1 MRQALAVAHDEFCQG
16 NVMYIALLVLLF
28 ALGGSLI
35 VNGVQR
41 QRAKTLFVGS
51 LIVLVTALF
60 FSLLSFWG
68 EMLWFEEL
76 DQSQRFWT
84 TVFAQGGLAA
94 LGALVGGLGV
104 FILTLPIPVQTSLA
118 RVWPALIGALS
129 GALWGCWNWQ
139 IILKYAYRVSTEIR
153 DPILQRDTGFYLFT
167 LPFYD
172 NVYWGL
178 LWTAGIALAAAVYFA
193 LDARV
198 LDKLP
203 SEPSPFANSSV
214 YGGQITPHRFF
225 LLPMAAIAGVVAWG
239 QYLNIYHLLY
249 SKWGVVTGA
258 GWTDVHVR
266 LPAYLLVGA
275 VTLLLGLSPL
285 VPALYSGLTRQFR
298 RRRRLAENAALIPL
312 AAPWLG
318 IFAIWF
324 LVLGVAP
331 VLVQW
336 LRVQPN
342 EITLEAP
349 YIANNIEFTRRGFKL
364 RNIEAKEFSVS
375 PTFTQE
381 TLSNNQ
387 YLLSEVRLWDWRA
400 LEAVYKQFQEIR
412 LYYEFTDVDV
422 DRYQTARGYR
432 QVMVSAREMALANLP
447 PESRTFVNLR
457 FKYTHGYGLTMAPV
471 SDFTADGLPNL
482 LIKDIPPRT
491 DDEKLRVAQP
501 QIYYGELTDSH
512 VFVNT
517 SESEFDYPKGDENAY
532 VNYSGSGG
540 VRITN
545 LWRKF
550 LVGWKFDGT
559 RFLLSTYPTRESRVL
574 FHREIR
580 ERVKT
585 LAPFLKFDVDP
596 YVVLVDGKLYW
607 IIDAYTTSTYY
618 PYSESFSSTE
628 PMENMRTERGR
639 GLAHGSTAS
648 LAGVNYVRNSV
659 KAVVDAFNGSVTFY
673 VFEPEDPLIQV
684 WQRIFPALFTPRD
697 KMPEGLRAHVRYPRD
712 FLLVQGLVYAKYHM
726 TDPAVFYNQEDLWM
740 RATEKYYAAV
750 QPVEPYYVMWQPPG
764 LKNAE
769 FILMLPF
776 TPKNRQ
782 VMIGWIAG
790 MCDPANYGRLLAYKF
805 PKEERILG
813 PQQVE
818 TKIDQD
824 GFLSGQL
831 SLWNQQG
838 SRVIRGNT
846 LVIPIDNSLLY
857 VEPIYLQ
864 AEAAAYPELR
874 LVAVMHGDNLSYAKT
889 FDEAL
894 QGLLTPEG
902 KKAPPMLPGGVSG
915 EKIAVKELIL
925 QAKQAFDDY
934 LRLQGEGR
942 FVEAAKE
949 LTRLRQA
956 LQQLVDQHE

>member
-1 MRQALAVAHDEFCQG
+1 M
-16 NVMYIALLVLLF
+16 
-28 ALGGSLI
+28 
-35 VNGVQR
+35 
-41 QRAKTLFVGS
+41 VGS
-51 LIVLVTALF
+51 LILLLTGLF
-60 FSLLSFWG
+60 FGLLSFWG

-76 DQSQRFWT
+76 DQGQRFWT
-84 TVFAQGGLAA
+84 VVFAQGGFAV

-104 FILTLPIPVQTSLA
+104 FILTLPIPVQTPLA
-118 RVWPALIGALS
+118 RVWPALAGALS

-139 IILKYAYRVSTEIR
+139 IILKYIYGVSTEIR

-172 NVYWGL
+172 SLYWGL
-178 LWTAGIALAAAVYFA
+178 LWTAAIALAAAVYLAVHTQSF
-193 LDARV
+193 
-198 LDKLP
+198 DKLL
-203 SEPSPFANSSV
+203 SVSSVNSSEFD
-214 YGGQITPHRFF
+214 GRISAHHF
-225 LLPMAAIAGVVAWG
+225 LWFPLAAITVLVAWG
-239 QYLNIYHLLY
+239 QYLKMYHLLY
-249 SKWGVVTGA
+249 SRWGVVTGA

-266 LPAYLLVGA
+266 LLAYLIVAA
-275 VTLLLGLSPL
+275 VTLLFGLSAL
-285 VPALYSGLTRQFR
+285 VPAVYSRLVRRFR
-298 RRRRLAENAALIPL
+298 KLPLFTENGALI
-312 AAPWLG
+312 AIVAPWLG
-318 IFAIWF
+318 IFTIWF
-324 LVLGVAP
+324 LANGVAP
-331 VLVQW
+331 MLAQW

-349 YIANNIEFTRRGFKL
+349 YIAHNIEFTRRGFKL
-364 RNIEAKEFSVS
+364 HNVETREFSVS
-375 PTFTQE
+375 PRLTKE

-412 LYYEFTDVDV
+412 LYYEFADVDV

-432 QVMVSAREMALANLP
+432 QVMVSAREMKLANLP
-447 PESRTFVNLR
+447 ADSQTFVNLR

-491 DDEKLRVAQP
+491 DDEKLKVARP
-501 QIYYGELTDSH
+501 QIYYGERTNSH

-517 SESEFDYPKGDENAY
+517 SEPEFDYPRGDENAY

-550 LVGWKFDGT
+550 LFGWKFDGT
-559 RFLLSTYPTRESRVL
+559 RFLLSTYPTSDSRVL

-585 LAPFLKFDVDP
+585 LAPFLRFDADA

-618 PYSESFSSTE
+618 PYSESFSGTE
-628 PMENMRTERGR
+628 LIENKQPERER
-639 GLAHGSTAS
+639 KQAHGSTAS

-659 KAVVDAFNGSVTFY
+659 KAAVDAFNGSVTFY

-684 WQRIFPALFTPRD
+684 WQRIFPELFTARE
-697 KMPEGLRAHVRYPRD
+697 KMPDGLRAHVRYPRD
-712 FLLVQGLVYAKYHM
+712 LLLTQGLVYAKYHM

-764 LKNAE
+764 SKTAE

-824 GFLSGQL
+824 GFLSAQL

-874 LVAVMHGDNLSYAKT
+874 LVAVMHGDNLSYAET
-889 FDEAL
+889 FEKAL
-894 QGLLTPEG
+894 QGLLTEAG
-902 KKAPPMLPGGVSG
+902 KKPPPALALGLKG
-915 EKIAVKELIL
+915 EKISFKELISR
-925 QAKQAFDDY
+925 ANEAFKNY

-942 FVEAAKE
+942 FDDAAKE
-949 LTRLRQA
+949 LTRLQEA
-956 LQQLVDQHE
+956 LQQLAKQRE

>member
-1 MRQALAVAHDEFCQG
+1 MRDELAAVARYG
-16 NVMYIALLVLLF
+16 GVMYIALLVLLV
-28 ALGGSLI
+28 ALAGALIVTGGQRCKPKTLAGGSLI
-35 VNGVQR
+35 
-41 QRAKTLFVGS
+41 L
-51 LIVLVTALF
+51 LVTGLF
-60 FSLLSFWG
+60 FGLLSFWG

-84 TVFAQGGLAA
+84 VALAQGGFAA
-94 LGALVGGLGV
+94 IGALVGGLAV
-104 FILTLPIPVQTSLA
+104 ALLTLPVPVDTPHV
-118 RVWPALIGALS
+118 RIWPATAGALS
-129 GALWGCWNWQ
+129 GGLWGLWNWQ
-139 IILKYAYRVSTEIR
+139 IILKYIYGVSTGIT
-153 DPILQRDTGFYLFT
+153 DPILRHDTGFYLFT

-172 NVYWGL
+172 SLYWGL
-178 LWTAGIALAAAVYFA
+178 LWTAAIALAAALYLAILTQSF
-193 LDARV
+193 
-198 LDKLP
+198 DKLL
-203 SEPSPFANSSV
+203 SVSSV
-214 YGGQITPHRFF
+214 SLSGSAGRTSAHRFF
-225 LLPMAAIAGVVAWG
+225 WLPLAAMTVVVAWG

-249 SKWGVVTGA
+249 SRSGVVTGA
-258 GWTDVHVR
+258 AWTDVHLR
-266 LPAYLLVGA
+266 LPAYLIAAAITLV
-275 VTLLLGLSPL
+275 LGFSSL
-285 VPALYSGLTRQFR
+285 VPAVYCGLASRFQ
-298 RRRRLAENAALIPL
+298 RRRLFTENAPLIAL
-312 AAPWLG
+312 AVPWFG
-318 IFAIWF
+318 IFGFWF
-324 LVLGVAP
+324 LALGVAP
-331 VLVQW
+331 MLVQW

-364 RNIEAKEFSVS
+364 HNVEAREFSVS
-375 PTFTQE
+375 SSLTQE
-381 TLSNNQ
+381 TLSNNK

-412 LYYEFTDVDV
+412 LYYEFSDVDV
-422 DRYQTARGYR
+422 DRYHTARGYR
-432 QVMVSAREMALANLP
+432 QVMVSAREMELANLP
-447 PESRTFVNLR
+447 VESQTFVNLR
-457 FKYTHGYGLTMAPV
+457 FKYTHGYGLAMAPV

-482 LIKDIPPRT
+482 LIKDLPPRT
-491 DDEKLRVAQP
+491 DDEQLRVARP
-501 QIYYGELTDSH
+501 QIYYGELTNSH

-517 SESEFDYPKGDENAY
+517 REPEFDYPKGDENAY

-550 LVGWKFDGT
+550 LFGWKFDGT
-559 RFLLSTYPTRESRVL
+559 RFLLSDYPTSDSRVL

-585 LAPFLKFDVDP
+585 LAPFLKFDADP
-596 YVVLVDGKLYW
+596 YVVLVDGNVYW

-618 PYSESFSSTE
+618 PYSESFSGTE
-628 PMENMRTERGR
+628 LFENKQPERERGS
-639 GLAHGSTAS
+639 AHGSRAS

-673 VFEPEDPLIQV
+673 VFETEDPLIEV
-684 WQRIFPALFTPRD
+684 WQRIFPKLFMARD

-712 FLLVQGLVYAKYHM
+712 LLLTQGLVYAKYHM

-764 LKNAE
+764 AKTAE

-805 PKEERILG
+805 PKDERVLG

-874 LVAVMHGDNLSYAKT
+874 LVAVMHGDNLSYAQT
-889 FDEAL
+889 FEKAL
-894 QGLLTPEG
+894 QGLLVREG
-902 KKAPPMLPGGVSG
+902 KRPPPLLAGKING
-915 EKIAVKELIL
+915 ERVAVKQLIL
-925 QAKQAFDDY
+925 QANDAFKNY

-942 FVEAAKE
+942 FVEAGKE
-949 LTRLRQA
+949 LTQLKEA
-956 LQQLVDQHE
+956 LQQLAGQLD

>member
-1 MRQALAVAHDEFCQG
+1 
-16 NVMYIALLVLLF
+16 MYIALMVLLLAAGG
-28 ALGGSLI
+28 ALVFKGL
-35 VNGVQR
+35 QR
-41 QRAKTLFVGS
+41 EKPKTLWVGC
-51 LIVLVTALF
+51 LILLLTGLF
-60 FSLLSFWG
+60 FGLLSFWG

-76 DQSQRFWT
+76 GQSQRFWT
-84 TVFAQGGLAA
+84 AVIAQGGFA
-94 LGALVGGLGV
+94 LLGGLVGGFAV
-104 FILTLPIPVQTSLA
+104 FVLTLPIPVQTPIARFWLA
-118 RVWPALIGALS
+118 VAGALS

-139 IILKYAYRVSTEIR
+139 IILMYIYGVSTGIR
-153 DPILQRDTGFYLFT
+153 EPILQRDAGFYLFT

-172 NVYWGL
+172 SLYWGL
-178 LWTAGIALAAAVYFA
+178 LWTAVIALAAAVYLAVRTQSFDQ
-193 LDARV
+193 LLSV
-198 LDKLP
+198 
-203 SEPSPFANSSV
+203 SSV
-214 YGGQITPHRFF
+214 SLSESGGRVSAHRFF
-225 LLPMAAIAGVVAWG
+225 GFPLAAISVVVAWG
-239 QYLNIYHLLY
+239 QYLKIYHLLY
-249 SKWGVVTGA
+249 SRWGVVTGA

-266 LPAYLLVGA
+266 LPAYLIAAA
-275 VTLLLGLSPL
+275 VTLLFGLSAL
-285 VPALYSGLTRQFR
+285 FPAVYSRFARRSQRRQIF
-298 RRRRLAENAALIPL
+298 AENAALIAI
-312 AAPWLG
+312 AAPWLV
-318 IFAIWF
+318 IFSTWSLA
-324 LVLGVAP
+324 LGVAP

-364 RNIEAKEFSVS
+364 DNVEAREFAVS
-375 PTFTQE
+375 PTLTPE

-412 LYYEFTDVDV
+412 LYYEFADIDV
-422 DRYQTARGYR
+422 DRYHTTRGYR
-432 QVMVSAREMALANLP
+432 QVMVSAREMAPANLP
-447 PESRTFVNLR
+447 AESQTFVNLR
-457 FKYTHGYGLTMAPV
+457 FKYTHGYGLAMAPV
-471 SDFTADGLPNL
+471 SDFTADGLPNF

-491 DDEKLRVAQP
+491 DDEKLRVARP
-501 QIYYGELTDSH
+501 QIYYGERTESH

-540 VRITN
+540 VRISN

-550 LVGWKFDGT
+550 LFGWKFDGT
-559 RFLLSTYPTRESRVL
+559 RFLLSTYPTPDSRVL

-585 LAPFLKFDVDP
+585 LAPFLKFDADP
-596 YVVLVDGKLYW
+596 YVVLVNGNLYW

-618 PYSESFSSTE
+618 PYSESFSGME
-628 PMENMRTERGR
+628 LMENRRPERER
-639 GLAHGSTAS
+639 KSAHGSTAS
-648 LAGVNYVRNSV
+648 LAGANYIRNSV
-659 KAVVDAFNGSVTFY
+659 KVVVDAFNGSVAFY

-684 WQRIFPALFTPRD
+684 WQRIFPNLFTARE
-697 KMPEGLRAHVRYPRD
+697 KMPDGLRAHVRYPRD
-712 FLLVQGLVYAKYHM
+712 LLLTQGLVYAKYHM

-740 RATEKYYAAV
+740 RATEKYYAEL

-764 LKNAE
+764 SKTAE

-782 VMIGWIAG
+782 VMIGWIAA

-805 PKEERILG
+805 PKEERVLG

-857 VEPIYLQ
+857 VQPIYLQ

-874 LVAVMHGDNLSYAKT
+874 LVALMHGDNLSYAET
-889 FDEAL
+889 FDKAL
-894 QGLLTPEG
+894 QGLLTKGG
-902 KKAPPMLPGGVSG
+902 KKPLPLSAQRPVG
-915 EKIAVKELIL
+915 EKRLPREVIL
-925 QAKQAFDDY
+925 QAKEAFDNY
-934 LRLQGEGR
+934 LRLQGERR
-942 FVEAAKE
+942 FGDAAKE
-949 LTRLRQA
+949 LTRLQEA
-956 LQQLVDQHE
+956 LQELAKQTE

>member
-1 MRQALAVAHDEFCQG
+1 
-16 NVMYIALLVLLF
+16 MYIALLVLLV
-28 ALGGSLI
+28 ALGGAL
-35 VNGVQR
+35 VFNGVQHHR
-41 QRAKTLFVGS
+41 PRTLLAGS
-51 LIVLVTALF
+51 LILLLTGLF
-60 FSLLSFWG
+60 FVLLSFWG

-76 DQSQRFWT
+76 GQSQRFWT
-84 TVFAQGGLAA
+84 VVFAQGGFAA
-94 LGALVGGLGV
+94 LGALVGGLVV
-104 FILTLPIPVQTSLA
+104 FILTLPIPVQTPLA

-139 IILKYAYRVSTEIR
+139 IVMKYIYGVSTEIR

-172 NVYWGL
+172 SLYRGL
-178 LWTAGIALAAAVYFA
+178 LWTAAISLAAAVYLAIHTQSFDQLLSVSSA
-193 LDARV
+193 N
-198 LDKLP
+198 P
-203 SEPSPFANSSV
+203 SEF
-214 YGGQITPHRFF
+214 GGRTSAYRLL
-225 LLPMAAIAGVVAWG
+225 LLPVAAITGVVAWG
-239 QYLNIYHLLY
+239 QYLKIYHLLY
-249 SKWGVVTGA
+249 SRWGVVTGA

-266 LPAYLLVGA
+266 LPAYLIAAA
-275 VTLLLGLSPL
+275 VTLLLGLLPL
-285 VPALYSGLTRQFR
+285 VPVVYSRLE
-298 RRRRLAENAALIPL
+298 RRLRRLPLFTENAALI
-312 AAPWLG
+312 AIVTPWLG
-318 IFAIWF
+318 IFTIWF
-324 LVLGVAP
+324 LANGVAP

-349 YIANNIEFTRRGFKL
+349 YIANNIAFTRRGFKL
-364 RNIEAKEFSVS
+364 HNVEAREFSVS
-375 PTFTQE
+375 PSLTKE

-400 LEAVYKQFQEIR
+400 IEAVYKQFQEIR
-412 LYYEFTDVDV
+412 LYYEFADVDV
-422 DRYQTARGYR
+422 DRYHTAHGYR
-432 QVMVSAREMALANLP
+432 QVMVSAREMKLANLP
-447 PESRTFVNLR
+447 ALSQTFVNLR

-491 DDEKLRVAQP
+491 DDEKLKVARP
-501 QIYYGELTDSH
+501 QIYYGELTNSH

-517 SESEFDYPKGDENAY
+517 SEPEFDYPRGDENAY

-550 LVGWKFDGT
+550 LLGWKFDGT
-559 RFLLSTYPTRESRVL
+559 RFLLSTYPTSDSRVL

-585 LAPFLKFDVDP
+585 LAPFLRFDADA

-628 PMENMRTERGR
+628 LIENTQPERER
-639 GLAHGSTAS
+639 KQAHGSTAS
-648 LAGVNYVRNSV
+648 LAGINYVRNSV

-684 WQRIFPALFTPRD
+684 WQRIFPELFTARE
-697 KMPEGLRAHVRYPRD
+697 KMPDGLRAHVRYPRD
-712 FLLVQGLVYAKYHM
+712 LLLTQGLVYAKYHM

-764 LKNAE
+764 SKTAE

-824 GFLSGQL
+824 GFLSAQL

-874 LVAVMHGDNLSYAKT
+874 LVAVMHGDNLSYAET
-889 FDEAL
+889 FEKAL
-894 QGLLTPEG
+894 QGLLTEAG
-902 KKAPPMLPGGVSG
+902 KKQPPALALGLKG
-915 EKIAVKELIL
+915 EKISFKELISR
-925 QAKQAFDDY
+925 ANEAFKNY

-942 FVEAAKE
+942 FDDAAKE
-949 LTRLRQA
+949 LTRLQEA
-956 LQQLVDQHE
+956 LQQLAKQRE

>member
-1 MRQALAVAHDEFCQG
+1 M
-16 NVMYIALLVLLF
+16 
-28 ALGGSLI
+28 
-35 VNGVQR
+35 
-41 QRAKTLFVGS
+41 
-51 LIVLVTALF
+51 
-60 FSLLSFWG
+60 
-68 EMLWFEEL
+68 
-76 DQSQRFWT
+76 
-84 TVFAQGGLAA
+84 
-94 LGALVGGLGV
+94 
-104 FILTLPIPVQTSLA
+104 
-118 RVWPALIGALS
+118 
-129 GALWGCWNWQ
+129 
-139 IILKYAYRVSTEIR
+139 
-153 DPILQRDTGFYLFT
+153 
-167 LPFYD
+167 
-172 NVYWGL
+172 
-178 LWTAGIALAAAVYFA
+178 
-193 LDARV
+193 
-198 LDKLP
+198 
-203 SEPSPFANSSV
+203 
-214 YGGQITPHRFF
+214 
-225 LLPMAAIAGVVAWG
+225 
-239 QYLNIYHLLY
+239 
-249 SKWGVVTGA
+249 VTGA

-266 LPAYLLVGA
+266 LPAYLIAAA
-275 VTLLLGLSPL
+275 VTLLLGLLPL
-285 VPALYSGLTRQFR
+285 VPAVYSRLE
-298 RRRRLAENAALIPL
+298 RRLRRLPLFTENAALI
-312 AAPWLG
+312 AIVTPWLG
-318 IFAIWF
+318 IFTIWF
-324 LVLGVAP
+324 LANGVAP

-349 YIANNIEFTRRGFKL
+349 YIANNIAFTRRGFKL
-364 RNIEAKEFSVS
+364 HNVEAREFSVS
-375 PTFTQE
+375 PSLTKE

-412 LYYEFTDVDV
+412 LYYEFADVDV
-422 DRYQTARGYR
+422 DRYHTARGYR
-432 QVMVSAREMALANLP
+432 QVMVSAREMKLANLP
-447 PESRTFVNLR
+447 ALSQTFVNLR

-491 DDEKLRVAQP
+491 DDEKLKVARP

-517 SESEFDYPKGDENAY
+517 SEPEFDYPRGDENAY

-550 LVGWKFDGT
+550 LFGWKFDGT
-559 RFLLSTYPTRESRVL
+559 RFLLSTYPTSDSRVL

-585 LAPFLKFDVDP
+585 LAPFLRFDADA

-628 PMENMRTERGR
+628 LIENKQPERER
-639 GLAHGSTAS
+639 KQAHGSTAS
-648 LAGVNYVRNSV
+648 LAGINYVRNSV

-684 WQRIFPALFTPRD
+684 WQRIFPELFTARE
-697 KMPEGLRAHVRYPRD
+697 KMPDGLRAHVRYPRD
-712 FLLVQGLVYAKYHM
+712 LLLTQGLVYAKYHM

-750 QPVEPYYVMWQPPG
+750 QPVEPYYVMWQAPG
-764 LKNAE
+764 SKTAE

-824 GFLSGQL
+824 GFLSAQL

-874 LVAVMHGDNLSYAKT
+874 LVAVMHGDNLSYAET
-889 FDEAL
+889 FEKAL
-894 QGLLTPEG
+894 QGLLTEAG
-902 KKAPPMLPGGVSG
+902 KKPPPALALGLKG
-915 EKIAVKELIL
+915 EKIPLKELIS
-925 QAKQAFDDY
+925 QANEAFKNY

-942 FVEAAKE
+942 FDDAAKE
-949 LTRLRQA
+949 LTRLQEA
-956 LQQLVDQHE
+956 LQQLAKQLE

>member
-1 MRQALAVAHDEFCQG
+1 
-16 NVMYIALLVLLF
+16 
-28 ALGGSLI
+28 
-35 VNGVQR
+35 
-41 QRAKTLFVGS
+41 
-51 LIVLVTALF
+51 
-60 FSLLSFWG
+60 
-68 EMLWFEEL
+68 
-76 DQSQRFWT
+76 
-84 TVFAQGGLAA
+84 
-94 LGALVGGLGV
+94 
-104 FILTLPIPVQTSLA
+104 
-118 RVWPALIGALS
+118 
-129 GALWGCWNWQ
+129 
-139 IILKYAYRVSTEIR
+139 
-153 DPILQRDTGFYLFT
+153 
-167 LPFYD
+167 
-172 NVYWGL
+172 
-178 LWTAGIALAAAVYFA
+178 
-193 LDARV
+193 
-198 LDKLP
+198 
-203 SEPSPFANSSV
+203 
-214 YGGQITPHRFF
+214 
-225 LLPMAAIAGVVAWG
+225 MAAITGVVAWG

-249 SKWGVVTGA
+249 SRWGVVTGA

-266 LPAYLLVGA
+266 WPAYLIVAA
-275 VTLLLGLSPL
+275 VTLFVGLLCL
-285 VPALYSGLTRQFR
+285 VPAIYSRLARLFQ
-298 RRRRLAENAALIPL
+298 RRRLFTENGALI
-312 AAPWLG
+312 AIVAPWLG
-318 IFAIWF
+318 IFTIWF
-324 LVLGVAP
+324 LANGVAP
-331 VLVQW
+331 MLVQW

-364 RNIEAKEFSVS
+364 HNVEAREFAVS
-375 PTFTQE
+375 PSLTKE

-412 LYYEFTDVDV
+412 LYYEFADVDV

-432 QVMVSAREMALANLP
+432 QVMVSAREMKLANLP
-447 PESRTFVNLR
+447 ADSQTFVNLR
-457 FKYTHGYGLTMAPV
+457 FKYTHGYGITMAPV

-517 SESEFDYPKGDENAY
+517 SEPEFDYPKGDENAY

-550 LVGWKFDGT
+550 LFGWKFDGT
-559 RFLLSTYPTRESRVL
+559 RFLLSTYPTSDSRVL

-585 LAPFLKFDVDP
+585 LAPFLKFDADP
-596 YVVLVDGKLYW
+596 YVVLVDGNLYW

-618 PYSESFSSTE
+618 PYSESFSGTE
-628 PMENMRTERGR
+628 LMENRQPEREQKS
-639 GLAHGSTAS
+639 AHGSTTS
-648 LAGVNYVRNSV
+648 LAGANYVRNSV

-684 WQRIFPALFTPRD
+684 WQRIFPELFTARE
-697 KMPEGLRAHVRYPRD
+697 KMPDGLRAHVRYPRD
-712 FLLVQGLVYAKYHM
+712 LLLTQGLVYAKYHM

-764 LKNAE
+764 SKTAE

-805 PKEERILG
+805 PKDERILG

-824 GFLSGQL
+824 GFLSAQL
-831 SLWNQQG
+831 SLWNQHG

-874 LVAVMHGDNLSYAKT
+874 LVAVMHGDNLSYAET
-889 FDEAL
+889 FDKAL
-894 QGLLTPEG
+894 NGLLTKEG
-902 KKAPPMLPGGVSG
+902 KKPPLIPAQRVKG
-915 EKIAVKELIL
+915 EKILPRELVL
-925 QAKQAFDDY
+925 QAKQAFDNY

-942 FVEAAKE
+942 FVDAAKE
-949 LTRLRQA
+949 LTRLQEA
-956 LQQLVDQHE
+956 LQQLAKQLE

>member
-1 MRQALAVAHDEFCQG
+1 
-16 NVMYIALLVLLF
+16 MYIAVLLLLV
-28 ALGGSLI
+28 ALGGDL
-35 VNGVQR
+35 VFNGVQR
-41 QRAKTLFVGS
+41 RRPKALLSGA
-51 LIVLVTALF
+51 LIVLLTVLF
-60 FSLLSFWG
+60 FGLMSFWG
-68 EMLWFEEL
+68 EMLWFQEL
-76 DQSQRFWT
+76 GQSQRFWT
-84 TVFAQGGLAA
+84 VVFAQGGFAALAA
-94 LGALVGGLGV
+94 LIGGLGV
-104 FILTLPIPVQTSLA
+104 FILTLPIPVQTPLA
-118 RVWPALIGALS
+118 RVGPALAGALT
-129 GALWGCWNWQ
+129 GALWGCWHWQ
-139 IILKYAYRVSTEIR
+139 IILQYIYGVSTGIR

-172 NVYWGL
+172 SLYWGL
-178 LWTAGIALAAAVYFA
+178 LWTAAIALAAAVYLAIHTQSFDQFFSA
-193 LDARV
+193 
-198 LDKLP
+198 
-203 SEPSPFANSSV
+203 SSV
-214 YGGQITPHRFF
+214 IAFESSDRVSAHRIFW
-225 LLPMAAIAGVVAWG
+225 LPMAAITGVVAWG
-239 QYLNIYHLLY
+239 AYLNIYHLLY
-249 SKWGVVTGA
+249 SRWGVVTGA

-266 LPAYLLVGA
+266 LPGYLIA
-275 VTLLLGLSPL
+275 TAATLLMGLSAL
-285 VPALYSGLTRQFR
+285 VPAVQSRLTRQL
-298 RRRRLAENAALIPL
+298 RRRRLFTENAALI
-312 AAPWLG
+312 AFVAPWFG
-318 IFAIWF
+318 IFTIWF
-324 LVLGVAP
+324 LALGAAP

-364 RNIEAKEFSVS
+364 DNVEAREFSVS
-375 PTFTQE
+375 PSFTQE

-412 LYYEFTDVDV
+412 LYYEFADVDV

-432 QVMVSAREMALANLP
+432 QVMVSAREMELANLP
-447 PESRTFVNLR
+447 AESQTFVNLR
-457 FKYTHGYGLTMAPV
+457 FKYTHGYGITMAPV

-491 DDEKLRVAQP
+491 DDEKLQVAQP

-517 SESEFDYPKGDENAY
+517 SEPEFDYPKGDDNAY

-540 VRITN
+540 VRISN

-550 LVGWKFDGT
+550 LFGWKFDGT
-559 RFLLSTYPTRESRVL
+559 RFLLSGYPTSDSRVL

-585 LAPFLKFDVDP
+585 LAPFLTFDADP
-596 YVVLVDGKLYW
+596 YVVLVDGRLYW
-607 IIDAYTTSTYY
+607 IIDGYTTSSYY
-618 PYSESFSSTE
+618 PYSEPFSATE
-628 PMENMRTERGR
+628 LNANKQPEREQKM
-639 GLAHGSTAS
+639 AHGSKAS
-648 LAGVNYVRNSV
+648 LAGANYVRNSI
-659 KAVVDAFNGSVTFY
+659 KAVVDAFNGSVTLY

-684 WQRIFPALFTPRD
+684 WQRIFPGLFTARQ
-697 KMPEGLRAHVRYPRD
+697 KMPDGLLAHVRYPRD
-712 FLLVQGLVYAKYHM
+712 FLLTQGLIYAKYHM

-740 RATEKYYAAV
+740 RATEKYYASV

-764 LKNAE
+764 SKNAE

-805 PKEERILG
+805 PKEERVLG

-824 GFLSGQL
+824 GFLSAQL

-846 LVIPIDNSLLY
+846 LVIPIDSSLLY

-874 LVAVMHGDNLSYAKT
+874 LVAVMHGDNLSYAETLDK
-889 FDEAL
+889 AL
-894 QGLLTPEG
+894 QGLLMEAG
-902 KKAPPMLPGGVSG
+902 KKPPPALTLGLKG
-915 EKIAVKELIL
+915 EKISFKELI
-925 QAKQAFDDY
+925 ARANEAFKNY

-942 FVEAAKE
+942 FDDAAKE
-949 LTRLRQA
+949 LAKLQEA
-956 LQQLVDQHE
+956 LQQLAKRPE

>member
-1 MRQALAVAHDEFCQG
+1 
-16 NVMYIALLVLLF
+16 MYVALLLLLI
-28 ALGGSLI
+28 ALGGTLI
-35 VNGVQR
+35 FNGVQR
-41 QRAKTLFVGS
+41 YRPKTLLVGS
-51 LIVLVTALF
+51 LILLLTGLF
-60 FSLLSFWG
+60 FALLSFWG
-68 EMLWFEEL
+68 EVLWFEEL
-76 DQSQRFWT
+76 GQSERFWT
-84 TVFAQGGLAA
+84 GVFAQIGFAG
-94 LGALVGGLGV
+94 LGAVVGALFV
-104 FILTLPIPVQTSLA
+104 LILTLPIPVPTSLV
-118 RVWPALIGALS
+118 RIWPAAAGALS
-129 GALWGCWNWQ
+129 GCLWGFWNWQ
-139 IILKYAYRVSTEIR
+139 IILKYFYQVATGLR
-153 DPILQRDTGFYLFT
+153 DPILQSDTGFYLFT

-172 NVYWGL
+172 AAYWGL
-178 LWTAGIALAAAVYFA
+178 LWTTAIALAAA
-193 LDARV
+193 
-198 LDKLP
+198 
-203 SEPSPFANSSV
+203 
-214 YGGQITPHRFF
+214 
-225 LLPMAAIAGVVAWG
+225 LPMAMDAGSFSMLLSGSLRSANPFEFGRPISVHRLFRLPLAAITGVVAWG
-239 QYLNIYHLLY
+239 HYLNIYHLMF
-249 SKWGVVTGA
+249 SRRGVVTGA
-258 GWTDVHVR
+258 GWTDVHLR
-266 LPAYLLVGA
+266 LPAYLIATA
-275 VTLLLGLSPL
+275 VTLLLGLLPL
-285 VPALYSGLTRQFR
+285 LPAVHSRVARQFQ
-298 RRRRLAENAALIPL
+298 RRRLFTENAPSIAL

-318 IFAIWF
+318 IFGFWF
-324 LVLGVAP
+324 LALGVAP

-349 YIANNIEFTRRGFKL
+349 YIANNIEFTRRAFRLHKVEE
-364 RNIEAKEFSVS
+364 REFSVS
-375 PTFTQE
+375 PTLTQD

-400 LEAVYKQFQEIR
+400 LEEVYKQFQEIR
-412 LYYEFTDVDV
+412 LYYEFSDVDV
-422 DRYQTARGYR
+422 DRYRTARGYR
-432 QVMVSAREMALANLP
+432 QVMVSAREMELANLP
-447 PESRTFVNLR
+447 TESRTFVNLR
-457 FKYTHGYGLTMAPV
+457 FKYTHGYGLAMAPV
-471 SDFTADGLPNL
+471 SDFTADGLPNF
-482 LIKDIPPRT
+482 LIKDLPPRT
-491 DDEKLRVAQP
+491 DDEQLRVARP

-517 SESEFDYPKGDENAY
+517 REPEFDYPKGDENAY

-550 LVGWKFDGT
+550 LFGWKFDGT
-559 RFLLSTYPTRESRVL
+559 RFLLSAYPTSDSRVL
-574 FHREIR
+574 FYREIR
-580 ERVKT
+580 ERVKN
-585 LAPFLKFDVDP
+585 LAPFLKLDADP
-596 YVVLVDGKLYW
+596 YVVLVDGNLYW

-618 PYSESFSSTE
+618 PYSEAFSATE
-628 PMENMRTERGR
+628 LIEHRQAERR
-639 GLAHGSTAS
+639 LAHGSTAS
-648 LAGVNYVRNSV
+648 LAGANYVRNAV

-684 WQRIFPALFTPRD
+684 WQRIFPKLFTAQE

-712 FLLVQGLVYAKYHM
+712 LLLTQGLVYAKYHM
-726 TDPAVFYNQEDLWM
+726 IDPAVFYNQEDLWM

-764 LKNAE
+764 SKVAE

-805 PKEERILG
+805 PKDERVLG

-874 LVAVMHGDNLSYAKT
+874 LVAVMHGDNLSYAET
-889 FDEAL
+889 FEKAL
-894 QGLLTPEG
+894 QGLLTKEG
-902 KKAPPMLPGGVSG
+902 KRPPPILTG
-915 EKIAVKELIL
+915 KITSERVAFKDLIR
-925 QAKQAFDDY
+925 QANDAFKNH

-949 LTRLRQA
+949 LTRLQEA
-956 LQQLVDQHE
+956 LQQLAKQTE

>member
-1 MRQALAVAHDEFCQG
+1 
-16 NVMYIALLVLLF
+16 MYVALLVLMVGLDGLAVF
-28 ALGGSLI
+28 K
-35 VNGVQR
+35 GVQLHSAR
-41 QRAKTLFVGS
+41 TLVAGS
-51 LIVLVTALF
+51 VILTFTGLF
-60 FSLLSFWG
+60 FGLLSFWG

-76 DQSQRFWT
+76 GQSQRFWT
-84 TVFAQGGLAA
+84 VVSAQVGFAA

-104 FILTLPIPVQTSLA
+104 WILTLPIPVPTPIA
-118 RVWPALIGALS
+118 RIWPAVAGALS
-129 GALWGCWNWQ
+129 GAIWGCGNWQ
-139 IILKYAYRVSTEIR
+139 FILKYIYGVSTAIR

-172 NVYWGL
+172 RLYWGL
-178 LWTAGIALAAAVYFA
+178 LWIAAIALFAAVYLAIHTQSFDQ
-193 LDARV
+193 LLNV
-198 LDKLP
+198 
-203 SEPSPFANSSV
+203 SSV
-214 YGGQITPHRFF
+214 RVSESHGRIPAHRIFW
-225 LLPMAAIAGVVAWG
+225 LPMAAITGVVAWG
-239 QYLNIYHLLY
+239 EYLNIYHLLY
-249 SKWGVVTGA
+249 SRWGVVTGA

-266 LPAYLLVGA
+266 LPAYLIAAA
-275 VTLLLGLSPL
+275 VTLLLGLS
-285 VPALYSGLTRQFR
+285 ALIPGVYSGLARRLR
-298 RRRRLAENAALIPL
+298 RRELFTENAALI
-312 AAPWLG
+312 AIVAPWLA
-318 IFAIWF
+318 IFTIWF
-324 LVLGVAP
+324 LALGVAP

-349 YIANNIEFTRRGFKL
+349 YIRNNIEFTRRGFKL
-364 RNIEAKEFSVS
+364 HDVEAREFSVS

-412 LYYEFTDVDV
+412 LYYEFADVDV
-422 DRYQTARGYR
+422 DRYPTARGYR
-432 QVMVSAREMALANLP
+432 QVMVSAREMELANLP
-447 PESRTFVNLR
+447 ADSQTFVNLR
-457 FKYTHGYGLTMAPV
+457 FKYTHGYGITMAPV

-517 SESEFDYPKGDENAY
+517 REPEFDYPKGDENAY
-532 VNYSGSGG
+532 ARYSGTGG
-540 VRITN
+540 VRISN

-550 LVGWKFDGT
+550 LFGWKFDGT
-559 RFLLSTYPTRESRVL
+559 RLLFSTYPTSESRVL

-580 ERVKT
+580 ERVTT
-585 LAPFLKFDVDP
+585 LAPFLTFDADP
-596 YVVLVDGKLYW
+596 YVVLVGGKLYW

-618 PYSESFSSTE
+618 PYSEPFSANE
-628 PMENMRTERGR
+628 LNAIPQPERER
-639 GLAHGSTAS
+639 KMAHGSKAS
-648 LAGVNYVRNSV
+648 LAGANYVRNSV

-684 WQRIFPALFTPRD
+684 WQRIFPDLFTARE
-697 KMPEGLRAHVRYPRD
+697 KMPDGLRAHVRYPRD
-712 FLLVQGLVYAKYHM
+712 LLLTQGLVYAKYHM

-750 QPVEPYYVMWQPPG
+750 QPVEPYYIMWQPPG
-764 LKNAE
+764 AKTAE
-769 FILMLPF
+769 FVLMLPF

-805 PKEERILG
+805 PKEERVLG

-824 GFLSGQL
+824 GFLSAQL

-846 LVIPIDNSLLY
+846 LAIPIDNTLLY

-874 LVAVMHGDNLSYAKT
+874 LVAVMHGDNLSYAETLDK
-889 FDEAL
+889 AL
-894 QGLLTPEG
+894 QGLLTKEG
-902 KKAPPMLPGGVSG
+902 KRPPLLPG
-915 EKIAVKELIL
+915 KITGKIDTSRELIR
-925 QAKQAFDDY
+925 QASDAFRNY
-934 LRLQGEGR
+934 LLLQGEGR
-942 FVEAAKE
+942 FDDAAKE
-949 LTRLRQA
+949 LTRLQEA
-956 LQQLVDQHE
+956 LQQLAKQAE

>member
-1 MRQALAVAHDEFCQG
+1 
-16 NVMYIALLVLLF
+16 MYIALLLLLL
-28 ALGGSLI
+28 ALGGAAI
-35 VNGVQR
+35 FNGVQR
-41 QRAKTLFVGS
+41 DRPRTLAIGC
-51 LIVLVTALF
+51 LIVLLTVLF
-60 FSLLSFWG
+60 FGLLSFWG

-76 DQSQRFWT
+76 GQSQRFWT
-84 TVFAQGGLAA
+84 GVFAVATFAA

-104 FILTLPIPVQTSLA
+104 LILTLPISVQTPRA
-118 RVWPALIGALS
+118 RVWPALAGALS
-129 GALWGCWNWQ
+129 GALWGCWHWQ
-139 IILKYAYRVSTEIR
+139 IILQYIYGVSTGIR

-172 NVYWGL
+172 SLYWGL
-178 LWTAGIALAAAVYFA
+178 LWTAAIALAAGVFLAIHKQSFDEFLSASSINSPGSGGRTLAYHFFW
-193 LDARV
+193 
-198 LDKLP
+198 LP
-203 SEPSPFANSSV
+203 
-214 YGGQITPHRFF
+214 
-225 LLPMAAIAGVVAWG
+225 LAAITAVVAWG

-249 SKWGVVTGA
+249 SRWGVVTGP

-266 LPAYLLVGA
+266 LPAYLIVAA
-275 VTLLLGLSPL
+275 VTLLLGLSAL
-285 VPALYSGLTRQFR
+285 VPAVYCRLARLFAK
-298 RRRRLAENAALIPL
+298 RRLFTENAALL
-312 AAPWLG
+312 ALIAPWLV
-318 IFAIWF
+318 IFGTWF
-324 LVLGVAP
+324 LALGVAP
-331 VLVQW
+331 GLAQW

-342 EITLEAP
+342 EISLEAP

-364 RNIEAKEFSVS
+364 DNVEAREFSVS
-375 PTFTQE
+375 PSFTQE

-412 LYYEFTDVDV
+412 LYYEFADVDV

-432 QVMVSAREMALANLP
+432 QVMVSAREMEPANLP
-447 PESRTFVNLR
+447 AESRTFVNLR
-457 FKYTHGYGLTMAPV
+457 FKYTHGYGITMAPV

-491 DDEKLRVAQP
+491 GDEKLRVAQP

-517 SESEFDYPKGDENAY
+517 REPEFDYPKGDENAY

-540 VRITN
+540 VRISN

-550 LVGWKFDGT
+550 LFGWKFDGT
-559 RFLLSTYPTRESRVL
+559 RFLLSGYPTSDSRVL
-574 FHREIR
+574 FHREVR

-585 LAPFLKFDVDP
+585 LAPFLTFDADP
-596 YVVLVDGKLYW
+596 YVVLLDGKLYW

-618 PYSESFSSTE
+618 PYSESFSGAE
-628 PMENMRTERGR
+628 LIENRQPERER
-639 GLAHGSTAS
+639 KQAHGSTTS
-648 LAGVNYVRNSV
+648 LAGANYVRNSV

-684 WQRIFPALFTPRD
+684 WQRIFPNLFTARE
-697 KMPEGLRAHVRYPRD
+697 KMPDGLRAHVRYPRD
-712 FLLVQGLVYAKYHM
+712 FLLTQGLVYAKYHM

-764 LKNAE
+764 LKTAE

-805 PKEERILG
+805 PKEERVLG

-824 GFLSGQL
+824 GFLSAQL

-846 LVIPIDNSLLY
+846 LVIPIDNTLLY

-864 AEAAAYPELR
+864 AEAAAYPEIR
-874 LVAVMHGDNLSYAKT
+874 LVAVMHGDNLSYAETLDK
-889 FDEAL
+889 AL
-894 QGLLTPEG
+894 QGLLTKEG
-902 KKAPPMLPGGVSG
+902 KKPPLTVPLGFKG
-915 EKIAVKELIL
+915 EKISNELIL
-925 QAKQAFDDY
+925 QANEAFKNY
-934 LRLQGEGR
+934 LRLQGEGQ
-942 FVEAAKE
+942 FVAAAKE
-949 LTRLRQA
+949 LTRVREA
-956 LQQLVDQHE
+956 LQQLAKQIE

>member
-1 MRQALAVAHDEFCQG
+1 
-16 NVMYIALLVLLF
+16 MYIGLLVLLV
-28 ALGGSLI
+28 ALGGAL
-35 VNGVQR
+35 VFNGVQR
-41 QRAKTLFVGS
+41 HRPKTLLFGS
-51 LIVLVTALF
+51 VILLLTGLF
-60 FSLLSFWG
+60 FGLLSFWG

-76 DQSQRFWT
+76 GQSQRFWT
-84 TVFAQGGLAA
+84 VMFALGGFAA

-104 FILTLPIPVQTSLA
+104 FILTLPIPVQTPLA
-118 RVWPALIGALS
+118 RIWPAVAGALS

-139 IILKYAYRVSTEIR
+139 IILKYIYGVSTEIR
-153 DPILQRDTGFYLFT
+153 DPILQHDTGFYLFT

-172 NVYWGL
+172 SLYWGL
-178 LWTAGIALAAAVYFA
+178 AWTAVIALAAALYLAVHTQSF
-193 LDARV
+193 
-198 LDKLP
+198 DKLL
-203 SEPSPFANSSV
+203 SVSSVNSSES
-214 YGGQITPHRFF
+214 GGTISAQRCFW
-225 LLPMAAIAGVVAWG
+225 LPMMAIAGVVAWG

-249 SKWGVVTGA
+249 SRWGVVTGA

-266 LPAYLLVGA
+266 WPAYLIVAA
-275 VTLLLGLSPL
+275 VTLFVGLLCL
-285 VPALYSGLTRQFR
+285 VPAIYSRLARLFQ
-298 RRRRLAENAALIPL
+298 RRRLFTENGALI
-312 AAPWLG
+312 AIVAPWLG
-318 IFAIWF
+318 IFTIWF
-324 LVLGVAP
+324 LANGVAP
-331 VLVQW
+331 MLVQW

-364 RNIEAKEFSVS
+364 HNVEAREFAVS
-375 PTFTQE
+375 PSLTKE

-412 LYYEFTDVDV
+412 LYYEFADVDV

-432 QVMVSAREMALANLP
+432 QVMVSAREMKLANLP
-447 PESRTFVNLR
+447 ADSQTFVNLR
-457 FKYTHGYGLTMAPV
+457 FKYTHGYGITMAPV

-517 SESEFDYPKGDENAY
+517 SEPEFDYPKGDENAY

-550 LVGWKFDGT
+550 LFGWKFDGT
-559 RFLLSTYPTRESRVL
+559 RFLLSTYPTSDSRVL
-574 FHREIR
+574 FHREVR

-585 LAPFLKFDVDP
+585 LAPFLKFDADP
-596 YVVLVDGKLYW
+596 YVVLVDGNLYW

-618 PYSESFSSTE
+618 PYSESFSGTE
-628 PMENMRTERGR
+628 LMENRQPEREQKS
-639 GLAHGSTAS
+639 AHGSTTS
-648 LAGVNYVRNSV
+648 LAGANYVRNSV

-684 WQRIFPALFTPRD
+684 WQRIFPELFTARE
-697 KMPEGLRAHVRYPRD
+697 KMPDGLRAHVRYPRD
-712 FLLVQGLVYAKYHM
+712 LLLTQGLVYAKYHM

-764 LKNAE
+764 SKTAE

-805 PKEERILG
+805 PKDERILG

-824 GFLSGQL
+824 GFLSAQL
-831 SLWNQQG
+831 SLWNQHG

-874 LVAVMHGDNLSYAKT
+874 LVAVMHGDNLSYAET
-889 FDEAL
+889 FDKAL
-894 QGLLTPEG
+894 NGLLTKEG
-902 KKAPPMLPGGVSG
+902 KKPPLIPAQRVKG
-915 EKIAVKELIL
+915 EKILPRELVL
-925 QAKQAFDDY
+925 QAKQAFDNY

-942 FVEAAKE
+942 FVDAAKE
-949 LTRLRQA
+949 LTRLQEA
-956 LQQLVDQHE
+956 LQQLAKQLE

>member
-1 MRQALAVAHDEFCQG
+1 M
-16 NVMYIALLVLLF
+16 M
-28 ALGGSLI
+28 
-35 VNGVQR
+35 
-41 QRAKTLFVGS
+41 
-51 LIVLVTALF
+51 
-60 FSLLSFWG
+60 
-68 EMLWFEEL
+68 
-76 DQSQRFWT
+76 
-84 TVFAQGGLAA
+84 
-94 LGALVGGLGV
+94 
-104 FILTLPIPVQTSLA
+104 
-118 RVWPALIGALS
+118 
-129 GALWGCWNWQ
+129 
-139 IILKYAYRVSTEIR
+139 
-153 DPILQRDTGFYLFT
+153 
-167 LPFYD
+167 
-172 NVYWGL
+172 
-178 LWTAGIALAAAVYFA
+178 
-193 LDARV
+193 
-198 LDKLP
+198 
-203 SEPSPFANSSV
+203 
-214 YGGQITPHRFF
+214 
-225 LLPMAAIAGVVAWG
+225 AIAGVVAWG

-249 SKWGVVTGA
+249 SRWGVVTGA

-266 LPAYLLVGA
+266 WPAYLIVAA
-275 VTLLLGLSPL
+275 VTLFVGLLCL
-285 VPALYSGLTRQFR
+285 VPAIYSRLARLFQ
-298 RRRRLAENAALIPL
+298 RRRLFTENGALI
-312 AAPWLG
+312 AIVAPWLG
-318 IFAIWF
+318 IFTIWF
-324 LVLGVAP
+324 LANGVAP
-331 VLVQW
+331 MLVQW

-364 RNIEAKEFSVS
+364 HNVEAREFAVS
-375 PTFTQE
+375 PSLTKE

-412 LYYEFTDVDV
+412 LYYEFADVDV

-432 QVMVSAREMALANLP
+432 QVMVSAREMKLANLP
-447 PESRTFVNLR
+447 ADSQTFVNLR
-457 FKYTHGYGLTMAPV
+457 FKYTHGYGITMAPV

-517 SESEFDYPKGDENAY
+517 SEPEFDYPKGDENAY

-550 LVGWKFDGT
+550 LFGWKFDGT
-559 RFLLSTYPTRESRVL
+559 RFLLSTYPTSDSRVL

-585 LAPFLKFDVDP
+585 LAPFLKFDADP
-596 YVVLVDGKLYW
+596 YVVLVDGNLYW

-618 PYSESFSSTE
+618 PYSESFSGTE
-628 PMENMRTERGR
+628 LMENRQPEREQKS
-639 GLAHGSTAS
+639 AHGSTTS
-648 LAGVNYVRNSV
+648 LAGANYVRNSV

-684 WQRIFPALFTPRD
+684 WQRIFPELFTARE
-697 KMPEGLRAHVRYPRD
+697 KMPDGLRAHVRYPRD
-712 FLLVQGLVYAKYHM
+712 LLLTQGLVYAKYHM

-764 LKNAE
+764 SKTAE

-805 PKEERILG
+805 PKDERILG

-824 GFLSGQL
+824 GFLSAQL
-831 SLWNQQG
+831 SLWNQHG

-874 LVAVMHGDNLSYAKT
+874 LVAVMHGDNLSYAET
-889 FDEAL
+889 FDKAL
-894 QGLLTPEG
+894 NGLLTKEG
-902 KKAPPMLPGGVSG
+902 KKPPLIPAQRVKG
-915 EKIAVKELIL
+915 EKILPRELVL
-925 QAKQAFDDY
+925 QAKQAFDNY

-942 FVEAAKE
+942 FVDAAKE
-949 LTRLRQA
+949 LTRLQEA
-956 LQQLVDQHE
+956 LQQLAKQLE

>member
-1 MRQALAVAHDEFCQG
+1 
-16 NVMYIALLVLLF
+16 MYITLLVLLV
-28 ALGGSLI
+28 ALSGALI

-41 QRAKTLFVGS
+41 HRPKTVS
-51 LIVLVTALF
+51 LGCLILLLTGLF
-60 FSLLSFWG
+60 FGLLGFWG

-76 DQSQRFWT
+76 GQSQRFWT
-84 TVFAQGGLAA
+84 VVFAQGGFAA
-94 LGALVGGLGV
+94 IGALVGGLGV
-104 FILTLPIPVQTSLA
+104 FILTLPTPVKTPL
-118 RVWPALIGALS
+118 RRIWPTVAGAVS
-129 GALWGCWNWQ
+129 GGLWGFWNWQ
-139 IILKYAYRVSTEIR
+139 IILKYTYRVLTEIR

-172 NVYWGL
+172 SVYWGL
-178 LWTAGIALAAAVYFA
+178 LWITAVALAAAVHFTM
-193 LDARV
+193 DARSFNN
-198 LDKLP
+198 LL
-203 SEPSPFANSSV
+203 SERVAFVNSAKS
-214 YGGQITPHRFF
+214 GGRLSTHRLF
-225 LLPMAAIAGVVAWG
+225 LLPMAAIAGIVAWG
-239 QYLNIYHLLY
+239 QYLNIYHLMY
-249 SKWGVVTGA
+249 SRWGVVMGA
-258 GWTDVHVR
+258 GWADVHVR
-266 LPAYLLVGA
+266 LPAYLIA
-275 VTLLLGLSPL
+275 AAATLLLGLSPL
-285 VPALYSGLTRQFR
+285 FPAVYSGLTRQLQ
-298 RRRRLAENAALIPL
+298 RRRLLVVNPALFAIGV
-312 AAPWLG
+312 PWLG
-318 IFAIWF
+318 IFGIWF
-324 LVLGVAP
+324 LALGVAP
-331 VLVQW
+331 LLVQW

-349 YIANNIEFTRRGFKL
+349 YIAYNIEFTRRAFQLHKV
-364 RNIEAKEFSVS
+364 EEKEYSVS
-375 PTFTQE
+375 PSFTKE
-381 TLSNNQ
+381 TVSNNQ

-412 LYYEFTDVDV
+412 LYYEFADVDV
-422 DRYQTARGYR
+422 DRYHTAHGYR
-432 QVMVSAREMALANLP
+432 QVMVSAREMELANLP
-447 PESRTFVNLR
+447 ALSQTFVNLR
-457 FKYTHGYGLTMAPV
+457 FKYTHGYGLAMAPV
-471 SDFTADGLPNL
+471 SDFTPDGLPNL

-491 DDEKLRVAQP
+491 DDEKLQVARP
-501 QIYYGELTDSH
+501 QIYYGERTDSH

-517 SESEFDYPKGDENAY
+517 SEPEFDYPSGDENVY
-532 VNYSGSGG
+532 VRYSGTGG

-550 LVGWKFDGT
+550 LLGWKFDGT
-559 RFLLSTYPTRESRVL
+559 RFLLSTYPTPDSRVL

-585 LAPFLKFDVDP
+585 LAPFLKFDGDP

-618 PYSESFSSTE
+618 PYSEPFPATE
-628 PMENMRTERGR
+628 PIESSQPERER
-639 GLAHGSTAS
+639 KLAHGSTAS

-673 VFEPEDPLIQV
+673 VFEPEDPLIRV
-684 WQRIFPALFTPRD
+684 WQRIFPELFTARE
-697 KMPEGLRAHVRYPRD
+697 KMPDGLRAHVRYPTD
-712 FLLVQGLVYAKYHM
+712 FLLTQGLVYAKYHM
-726 TDPAVFYNQEDLWM
+726 TDPKVFYNQEDLWM

-750 QPVEPYYVMWQPPG
+750 RPVEPYYVMWQPPG
-764 LKNAE
+764 SKNAE

-805 PKEERILG
+805 PKDERILG

-824 GFLSGQL
+824 SFLSAQL
-831 SLWNQQG
+831 SLWDQRG

-846 LVIPIDNSLLY
+846 LVIPINHSLLY

-874 LVAVMHGDNLSYAKT
+874 LVAVMQGDNLSYAET
-889 FDEAL
+889 FDKAL
-894 QGLLTPEG
+894 QGLLTEAG
-902 KKAPPMLPGGVSG
+902 KKPPPLVALGFKG
-915 EKIAVKELIL
+915 EKLPLKELIS
-925 QAKQAFDDY
+925 QANETFKNY

-949 LTRLRQA
+949 LTRLQET
-956 LQQLVDQHE
+956 LQQLAKQLE